1 MLLFAAGFALLVGG
15 AELLVRGASRLAV
28 AVGLSPLVVG
38 LTVVSLGPSS
48 PEIAVSLMACLN
60 GQGDLALGNV
70 VGSNVFNT
78 LFILGICALV
88 APLVVAVKL
97 VRFDVPVMIGASL
110 VVYLM
115 ALDGRLG
122 RVDGVL
128 LSLGLVA
135 YNVHIIRQSR
145 RETRAATAGFERSFG
160 PEPSGSA
167 SAPFVRALRNVG
179 LIVVGLVLLVVGSRW
194 LVDGAVSVATALG
207 VSELVIGLTVVAA
220 GTGLP
225 EVATSVV
232 ASLRGE
238 RDIAVGNVVGS
249 NIYNLLGV
257 FGIAGLIS
265 AEGVPVAP
273 GAEAFDLPVMIA
285 AAVACLPVFFSGY
298 RIHRWEGGLFLA
310 YYAAYTAFLVLR
322 AQEHDALPLFSRIM
336 ATYVLPLTAV
346 TLAVIGWHGWRVRG
360 RKA

>member
-1 MLLFAAGFALLVGG
+1 
-15 AELLVRGASRLAV
+15 
-28 AVGLSPLVVG
+28 
-38 LTVVSLGPSS
+38 
-48 PEIAVSLMACLN
+48 MACLD

-97 VRFDVPVMIGASL
+97 VRFDVPVMIVASL
-110 VVYLM
+110 AVYLM

-122 RVDGVL
+122 MLDGAL
-128 LSLGLVA
+128 LTTGLLA

-145 RETRAATAGFERSFG
+145 RETKAATAEFDRSFG
-160 PEPSGSA
+160 PGKLPVAA
-167 SAPFVRALRNVG
+167 SPAAAAVRNAG
-179 LIVVGLVLLVVGSRW
+179 LILVGLVLLVVGSRW
-194 LVDGAVSVATALG
+194 LVDGAVALATVLG

-257 FGIAGLIS
+257 FGIAGLFT
-265 AEGVPVAP
+265 AEGVTVAS

-285 AAVACLPVFFSGY
+285 ASVACLPVFFSGY
-298 RIHRWEGGLFLA
+298 RIHRWEGGLFLVYYVA
-310 YYAAYTAFLVLR
+310 YVLFLVLR
-322 AQEHDALPLFSRIM
+322 AQEHDALPLFSRVM

-346 TLAVIGWHGWRVRG
+346 TLAVIAWHGWRVRD
-360 RKA
+360 RHA